1 MKNKKW
7 ENRLLYI
14 ILTLLLLMWGMTL
27 SAQEKRVGNPNNS
40 DIYGEWVSMDGDQKL
55 WVNYRLGKN
64 NTFLRQSPQ
73 GPVTGEFRIEDNFIV
88 VAREYESYRLM
99 FYLNGE
105 RLIVVKPESDES
117 EGEAWVFLK
126 VSNKQTEY

>member
-1 MKNKKW
+1 
-7 ENRLLYI
+7 
-14 ILTLLLLMWGMTL
+14 
-27 SAQEKRVGNPNNS
+27 
-40 DIYGEWVSMDGDQKL
+40 
-55 WVNYRLGKN
+55 
-64 NTFLRQSPQ
+64 
-73 GPVTGEFRIEDNFIV
+73 
-88 VAREYESYRLM
+88 M